1 MESWLDYHRATL
13 LYKCQGLTG
22 DQLARRAVGPSS
34 LSLLGLVRH
43 MAEVERAWFRRRFAG
58 EAELGYLFCSEQHPD
73 GDFDFADGAGAEA
86 DFAAFAAECVL
97 AREAAAGR
105 SLDDTFQHTQ
115 LGAMDLRWI
124 YVHMIEEYARHNG
137 HADILREQIDGVTGD
152 LSRAGTDQQRRGS
165 AGTRGRADPVLAE
178 PGEQVMAAG
187 AGKDAA
193 GETAVVGDLGD
204 ASPRRLE
211 RACRLVGAELGLRE
225 DQAMQRRAEVV
236 DAQRGSG
243 VTGLGQHGGVKRGE
257 QVVFRA

>member
-1 MESWLDYHRATL
+1 MPAIRAGRKALAGPIALGHDVPVTWTAPEVARADPPTVAGERRAVESWLDYHRATL

-86 DFAAFAAECVL
+86 DFAAFAAECAL

-115 LGAMDLRWI
+115 LGTMDLRWI

-152 LSRAGTDQQRRGS
+152 LSRIRHGS
-165 AGTRGRADPVLAE
+165 AAARVSRG
-178 PGEQVMAAG
+178 PGPG
-187 AGKDAA
+187 RSR
-193 GETAVVGDLGD
+193 T
-204 ASPRRLE
+204 
-211 RACRLVGAELGLRE
+211 
-225 DQAMQRRAEVV
+225 RRARR
-236 DAQRGSG
+236 A
-243 VTGLGQHGGVKRGE
+243 GQGGGCGQGR
-257 QVVFRA
+257 RR

>member
-1 MESWLDYHRATL
+1 MTWTAPEVARADPPTVAGERQAVESWLDYHRATL

-58 EAELGYLFCSEQHPD
+58 EAELVTCSAASSTRMGTSTSPMVR
-73 GDFDFADGAGAEA
+73 GAEA
-86 DFAAFAAECVL
+86 DFAAFAAECAL

-115 LGAMDLRWI
+115 LGTMDLRWI

-152 LSRAGTDQQRRGS
+152 LSRIRHGS
-165 AGTRGRADPVLAE
+165 AAARVSRG
-178 PGEQVMAAG
+178 PGPG
-187 AGKDAA
+187 RSR
-193 GETAVVGDLGD
+193 T
-204 ASPRRLE
+204 
-211 RACRLVGAELGLRE
+211 
-225 DQAMQRRAEVV
+225 RRARR
-236 DAQRGSG
+236 A
-243 VTGLGQHGGVKRGE
+243 GQGGGCGPGR
-257 QVVFRA
+257 RR